1 MQHIPTYKYLFY
13 LQSFTFARIVFIFAI
28 MEESKKDRV
37 LETEAAQ
44 LEIKN
49 GVMYARY
56 KPGIVVTLEMAKAMV
71 RSRVEF
77 AENIS
82 YPAVVFIDGLKSISK
97 EARDYLAE
105 DGTTGLIAGA
115 LVMKSV
121 YNTFI
126 GNFFLKLTNPPFP
139 SKIFTDVNAAL
150 EWLEQYKPK
159 EHQASLIV

>member
-1 MQHIPTYKYLFY
+1 MQGK
-13 LQSFTFARIVFIFAI
+13 AW
-28 MEESKKDRV
+28 
-37 LETEAAQ
+37 
-44 LEIKN
+44 
-49 GVMYARY
+49 ARY
-56 KPGIVVTLEMAKAMV
+56 KPGVVVTLEMAKAMV

-82 YPAVVFIDGLKSISK
+82 YPAVVFIDGLKSITK

-105 DGTTGLIAGA
+105 DGTIGLIAGA

-139 SKIFTDVNAAL
+139 SKIFTDVNVAL

-159 EHQASLIV
+159 EQSDRQASFTV